1 MRGEVRGNIPIDL
14 LLSLT
19 PPLFFFFLLLSQV
32 HDGLAALARSPR
44 LPIGDGTTTL
54 ELVKYEA
61 GDKAAV
67 ATVQAAARIFKSAFG
82 ETKRRRERGEG
93 ERGGS
98 AHPLS
103 TFLTSLLL
111 HSLTAPVL
119 LEDGRDL
126 VTLVTQRYVS
136 PPEGEPLR
144 AAAAAGPSASPPT
157 DSEGEGEGGDDPD
170 GPTHLD
176 FDGFLVSLLR
186 VGTAPVTAAV
196 FR

>member
-1 MRGEVRGNIPIDL
+1 MSLRDIRID
-14 LLSLT
+14 
-19 PPLFFFFLLLSQV
+19 
-32 HDGLAALARSPR
+32 
-44 LPIGDGTTTL
+44 
-54 ELVKYEA
+54 
-61 GDKAAV
+61 
-67 ATVQAAARIFKSAFG
+67 
-82 ETKRRRERGEG
+82 
-93 ERGGS
+93 GGR
-98 AHPLS
+98 
-103 TFLTSLLL
+103 
-111 HSLTAPVL
+111 L
-119 LEDGRDL
+119 LESLERLAMLGMTEDGACCRLALTDEDRDGRDL

-176 FDGFLVSLLR
+176 FDGFLVALLR